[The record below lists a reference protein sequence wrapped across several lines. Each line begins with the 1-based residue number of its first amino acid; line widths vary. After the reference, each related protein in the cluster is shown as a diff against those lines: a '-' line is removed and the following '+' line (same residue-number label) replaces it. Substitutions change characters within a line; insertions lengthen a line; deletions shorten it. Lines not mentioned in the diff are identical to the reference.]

1 MERNLNK
8 PRINHNIQSIG
19 ERLRLL
25 RKDIERREFGLLI
38 PKPPVIRPPGSTY
51 TSSQVSDEILKLRK
65 KIREDQMV

>member
-8 PRINHNIQSIG
+8 PRINHNIQNIR

-25 RKDIERREFGLLI
+25 RKDMEKREFGLLI
-38 PKPPVIRPPGSTY
+38 PKPPVIRPPGSTI
-51 TSSQVSDEILKLRK
+51 TPSQVTDEILKLRK